1 MSFRALSFTILE
13 PIDLTKTTFAT
24 QFTPKPSQSH
34 RFCPELWKHTN
45 EETLNEE
52 IVNAVL
58 RDIDSE
64 GKSSV
69 EI

>member
-1 MSFRALSFTILE
+1 MSFHALAFTILE
-13 PIDLTKTTFAT
+13 PIDLTKKAFAT
-24 QFTPKPSQSH
+24 QFRPKPSQSH
-34 RFCPELWKHTN
+34 RLCPELWKHTN

-52 IVNAVL
+52 IVNTVL

-64 GKSSV
+64 GKSV